1 MGNSENLIF
10 VGRKIPE
17 LESPRFTLFEL
28 ALLGILRKFCVLIK
42 NQDHSHIIISFFS
55 LFSRKL
61 WELFTRGMIFA
72 CFAVCAQG
80 FSSFANPIIPPKTWH
95 QNYAHKIIVNLIN
108 QNAANASRQA
118 PSRELN
124 PTKQKQKSEDLSE
137 RTRRKENIREQWA
150 RWV

>member
-10 VGRKIPE
+10 VGRKVPE
-17 LESPRFTLFEL
+17 LKSPLFTCLNLHFWE
-28 ALLGILRKFCVLIK
+28 FCVLTK
-42 NQDHSHIIISFFS
+42 NQDHSHIILSFFS